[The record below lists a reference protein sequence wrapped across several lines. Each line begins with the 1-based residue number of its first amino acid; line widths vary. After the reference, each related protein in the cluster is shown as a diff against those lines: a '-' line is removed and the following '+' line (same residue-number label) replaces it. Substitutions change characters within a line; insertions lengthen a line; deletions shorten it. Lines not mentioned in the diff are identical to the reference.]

1 MSQAEFLSSAAA
13 SQQARLG
20 ERLESISD
28 PLAPVVESAADAP
41 AFTGESTANAPALMG
56 DTPVKFNPGSG
67 NSLEVVNAGSGS
79 SLPQSLITTLKRTS
93 SMNSSAGDASPT
105 TSPPDDSV
113 FNKQKLDEYNGTLL
127 SKSTS
132 RTENL
137 DEEQIQRQKTDLMS
151 SIAKNNDEVVS
162 ALIKEFGGDNSEQ
175 FVSNILALSS
185 KKEKDA
191 GEPQAVR
198 PIVAS
203 SSTKNVTE
211 DNKSTLK
218 EELDKIAATIEINI
232 SGTSINLSELNKSL
246 LESESSTTPPAFIT
260 QEVATS
266 ILDSLRKTNPPKNDS

>member
-41 AFTGESTANAPALMG
+41 AFMG
-56 DTPVKFNPGSG
+56 DTPVQFNPGSG

-191 GEPQAVR
+191 SEPQAVR

-211 DNKSTLK
+211 ENKTSLK
-218 EELDKIAATIEINI
+218 EQLDKIAATIEINI